1 MSTREA
7 EPDLLPA
14 MVPFG
19 SSFSASLAC
28 FLITTSTRAFA
39 CANHTTHPSPLSVP
53 MLTDFS
59 IPSRFRCQ
67 PYDCG
72 ALSMGFSRIVTF
84 PLRHPRIL
92 LVEQQVPL
100 GPHCPMEQLLTRLH
114 VARLHSGRYSSGQQG
129 IVWLFRGQHQL
140 N

>member
-7 EPDLLPA
+7 EPDPLPA
-14 MVPFG
+14 TLPFG
-19 SSFSASLAC
+19 PRFSASLAC

-39 CANHTTHPSPLSVP
+39 YANPTTHPSPLSVA

-59 IPSRFRCQ
+59 VPSRFRCQ

-72 ALSMGFSRIVTF
+72 ALSMGFSRSVTF

-100 GPHCPMEQLLTRLH
+100 GLYCPIEQLLTRLH
-114 VARLHSGRYSSGQQG
+114 VARRVAGWCCHHPAL
-129 IVWLFRGQHQL
+129 
-140 N
+140 